1 MEMFRPLRGIGK
13 SGWIGVTWDK
23 RSGKWLASLRVNNR
37 LKNLGQFQSAEAAA
51 QARARALADLAPGAS
66 RPTR

>member
-1 MEMFRPLRGIGK
+1 MLRPLRGTGK

-37 LKNLGQFQSAEAAA
+37 LKNLGQFESAEAAA
-51 QARARALADLAPGAS
+51 QARAWALAVLVPGAS
-66 RPTR
+66 KPTR